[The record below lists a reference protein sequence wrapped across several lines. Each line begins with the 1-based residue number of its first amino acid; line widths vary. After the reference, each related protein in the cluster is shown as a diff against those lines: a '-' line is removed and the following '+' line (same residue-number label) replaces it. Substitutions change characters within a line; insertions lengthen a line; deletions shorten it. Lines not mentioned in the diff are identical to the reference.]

1 MCIAFDNNV
10 STTVFCT
17 KLHNPLSE
25 ETAFWDIGIKIM
37 RMAPEVLPMIEI

>member
-25 ETAFWDIGIKIM
+25 ETAFWDIGMETTIM
-37 RMAPEVLPMIEI
+37 AAEVLPMIEI